1 MPVAETAS
9 TFNENLVMHAALAA
23 APDRGTKLALLE
35 SRLQDTT
42 QIITD
47 IYSRYLFETSVFAAR
62 PEQFMQAGDLCEKML
77 AAQRASYGDGLDPEV
92 MHPYMWVCK
101 SHYYSGSLSFYN
113 FPYAFGGL
121 FAGGLYALYRQEGK
135 PFVARYQHM
144 LHETTVCTVEDTA
157 RVMGIDLTQRAF
169 WEQGLAA
176 IAEEIDEF
184 FALTE
189 QA

>member
-9 TFNENLVMHAALAA
+9 TFNENLVMHAAIAA
-23 APDRGTKLALLE
+23 APDRGVKLALLE

-62 PEQFMQAGDLCEKML
+62 PEQFMQADDLCEKML
-77 AAQRASYGDGLDPEV
+77 SAQRASYGDGLDPEV

-135 PFVARYQHM
+135 AFVPRYQHM